1 LQKNNLSATFFIATG
16 YLNGGIMW
24 NDQVIEAI
32 RRQELDTLDL
42 THYGLHCFDISTP
55 EKKSAVAQQVLQK
68 IKHLPTQKRQT
79 IADFIA
85 DQVKTIPSHLM
96 MTDEQLIKLHQ
107 AGMEIGGHTVTHPIL
122 ANLDEDM
129 ARQEIC
135 QNKQTLERLLK
146 YKLLLFAYPNGKPGQ
161 DYQPEQIELL
171 KALDYQAAVST
182 QWGVARKQ
190 SDFFQLPRFTPWDQN
205 VVKFM
210 GRMAWMYKKGD

>member
-79 IADFIA
+79 IADYIA

-122 ANLDEDM
+122 VNLDDQK
-129 ARQEIC
+129 ATQEIV
-135 QNKQTLERLLK
+135 QNKQTLEQLLQQK
-146 YKLLLFAYPNGKPGQ
+146 IRLFAYPNGKPDT
-161 DYQPEQIELL
+161 DYRVEQIKLL
-171 KALDYQAAVST
+171 KAAGYQAAVST
-182 QWGVARKQ
+182 QWGVANKN
-190 SDFFQLPRFTPWDQN
+190 SDFFQLPRFTPWDQDA
-205 VVKFM
+205 VKFM
-210 GRMAWMYKKGD
+210 GRMIMKTYK